1 MSQFMP
7 FPGYNP
13 SASTSGEI
21 PPLPCMGYVGRIES
35 AVTEITANGSK
46 RLNLTLDI
54 AEGTFVNWFSKDLE
68 ARSGGI
74 YAARHRGHFLLYYP
88 KGDGSERDGWT
99 INTFNRAI
107 NAIQKSNP
115 GFDWDGTDNAL
126 IGKSVGFVV
135 REAEWNGHV
144 FIEIGKLLT
153 VDAIRNN
160 NYKLMPR
167 RVPKSEGNPQ
177 PTTTN
182 NQVPGIPPGFTQVE
196 ADQDLP
202 F

>member
-13 SASTSGEI
+13 SASSESVQ
-21 PPLPCMGYVGRIES
+21 LPCMGYVGRIES
-35 AVTEITANGSK
+35 AVTEVTANGSK

-54 AEGTFVNWFSKDLE
+54 AEGAFANWFRKDLE
-68 ARSGGI
+68 SRTGGQ
-74 YAARHRGHFLLYYP
+74 YTARHRGHFLLYYP
-88 KGDGSERDGWT
+88 RGDGSERDGWT
-99 INTFNRAI
+99 INSFNRAI

-115 GFDWDGTDNAL
+115 GFNWDGTDNAL
-126 IGKSVGFVV
+126 IGKYVGFVV

-144 FIEIGKLLT
+144 FVEIGKLLT
-153 VDAIRNN
+153 VDAIRSN

-167 RVPKSEGNPQ
+167 REPKVESAPVPAAPGSQ
-177 PTTTN
+177 A
-182 NQVPGIPPGFTQVE
+182 PGIPPGFTQVD
-196 ADQDLP
+196 AGNDLP